1 MAVEEAAPPKKH
13 RKHKS
18 RETVEMERGRA
29 ILATAKVF
37 GATDGQAAAAAG
49 YSGSTRAMV
58 SSPAVK
64 ETIAAIRERLQG
76 TKGYTLEESL
86 EFYRKVADDVNEKTV
101 VRLAARKEL
110 DSKLGYNVA
119 QKVEVSEKK
128 QLSMAIS
135 CLSGLRMDS
144 MKLLRDASCEE
155 AVADEEVSEDID
167 VAVE

>member
-1 MAVEEAAPPKKH
+1 
-13 RKHKS
+13 
-18 RETVEMERGRA
+18 
-29 ILATAKVF
+29 
-37 GATDGQAAAAAG
+37 
-49 YSGSTRAMV
+49 
-58 SSPAVK
+58 
-64 ETIAAIRERLQG
+64 
-76 TKGYTLEESL
+76 
-86 EFYRKVADDVNEKTV
+86 V

-155 AVADEEVSEDID
+155 AVADEEASEDID
-167 VAVE
+167 GAVE

>member
-1 MAVEEAAPPKKH
+1 MSTEAPPPRKH

-18 RETVEMERGRA
+18 RETVEVEKGRA
-29 ILATAKVF
+29 ILATAKAF
-37 GATDGQAAAAAG
+37 GATDKQALAVAG
-49 YSGSTRAMV
+49 YSESAKEMV
-58 SSPAVK
+58 GVPAVR

-86 EFYRKVADDVNEKTV
+86 EFYRKIADDVAEKTA
-101 VRLAARKEL
+101 VRMAARKEL

-128 QLSMAIS
+128 SLSMAIS

-144 MKLLRDASCEE
+144 MRRLRDASCEE
-155 AVADEEVSEDID
+155 AVAEEEASEDIE
-167 VAVE
+167 VAAE

>member
-1 MAVEEAAPPKKH
+1 VSTEAAPPRKH

-18 RETVEMERGRA
+18 RETVELEKGRA
-29 ILATAKVF
+29 ILATAKAF
-37 GATDGQAAAAAG
+37 GATDGQAVAAAG

-64 ETIAAIRERLQG
+64 ETIAAVRERLQG
-76 TKGYTLEESL
+76 VKGYRLEDSL
-86 EFYRKVADDVNEKTV
+86 EFYRKIADDTGEKTA

-110 DSKLGYNVA
+110 DSKLGYNAA

-128 QLSMAIS
+128 SLSMAIS

-144 MKLLRDASCEE
+144 AKLLQGASCEE
-155 AVADEEVSEDID
+155 IVESCEEANEDIEG
-167 VAVE
+167 AAS

>member
-1 MAVEEAAPPKKH
+1 MTVEEAPPKKH

-18 RETVEMERGRA
+18 RETVELERGRA
-29 ILATAKVF
+29 ILATAKAF
-37 GATDGQAAAAAG
+37 GATDKQALAVAG
-49 YSGSTRAMV
+49 YSESAREMV
-58 SSPAVK
+58 GVPAVK

-76 TKGYTLEESL
+76 TKGYRLEDSL
-86 EFYRKVADDVNEKTV
+86 EFYKRVAEDETEKTV

-155 AVADEEVSEDID
+155 AVADEEMSEDIGG
-167 VAVE
+167 AVE